1 MKVSEILN
9 DLVDEKIISIL
20 KVFVKEPSKNFYLK
34 EISDLS
40 KVSIATTFRLL
51 KFFVEKKY
59 IDEKSY
65 GPQRLFS
72 LSKSQKGK
80 LIADAM
86 SSRQKPLEVLMGY
99 LSQVSGIIKV
109 YLYGKVTEEAASLII
124 LGDNV
129 SPQAVEQAAKKL
141 FEETGFQVKFM
152 ILSESQFEQMSKMGM
167 YADERKQVYP

>member
-1 MKVSEILN
+1 MKVYEILD
-9 DLVDEKIISIL
+9 DLVDEKIMRIL
-20 KVFVKEPSKNFYLK
+20 RVFVKEPSKNFYLK
-34 EISDLS
+34 EISGLS
-40 KVSIATTFRLL
+40 KVSIATTFRIL
-51 KFFVEKKY
+51 KFLVEKKY

-80 LIADAM
+80 MISEVM
-86 SSRQKPLEVLMGY
+86 SSKQKPLEVLMGY

-109 YLYGKVTEEAASLII
+109 YLYGKVTDETASLII
-124 LGDNV
+124 LGENV
-129 SPQAVEQAAKKL
+129 SSQAVEQAAKKL

-167 YADERKQVYP
+167 YADERKQVFP